1 MFVRDK
7 FLFHFIHILLVL
19 FQTRAADMG
28 QLLEGI
34 HHPVSST
41 IFFSW
46 QVLRELLLIDLRW
59 RWSRSEWERAE
70 RDWLALAQTC
80 YGHLTTV
87 FGCINS
93 FQVSLTL
100 LYNTHCYIRT
110 ANCDFDFLCLQE
122 VFSYQ
127 YWQTLCSTMSNW
139 PLTRFPDILSSDASQ
154 FPNKDSLIL
163 LFYTGMVSAFCIS
176 LYIS

>member
-1 MFVRDK
+1 MK
-7 FLFHFIHILLVL
+7 FFLCFIHTKLVL
-19 FQTRAADMG
+19 FQTTAADMG

-46 QVLRELLLIDLRW
+46 QVLRELLLIDLRR

-80 YGHLTTV
+80 YGHLTSV
-87 FGCINS
+87 SGSINS

-100 LYNTHCYIRT
+100 HTYGSLWWLSMFARGVFLSVLADTVSHNV
-110 ANCDFDFLCLQE
+110 NCK
-122 VFSYQ
+122 
-127 YWQTLCSTMSNW
+127 
-139 PLTRFPDILSSDASQ
+139 LTRFPDILSSDASQ

-163 LFYTGMVSAFCIS
+163 LFYTGMVSTFSIPSQIS
-176 LYIS
+176 